1 MERIEDFIRLNAGRH
16 PHKTAV
22 ADGDREY
29 CYAEF
34 WRMVEERADELERT
48 KEETVHVF
56 RSSQSVDFLVEY
68 FAAHLAGKI
77 AAPLEK
83 DTPEAAVSAIKEN
96 LAAFGAENGNCSPDT
111 VADIL
116 FTTGTTG
123 RSKGVMIT
131 HDAIIADA
139 ENLIE
144 AQGYTPDLTFVIS
157 GPLNHIG
164 SLSKLY
170 PVFRLGGT
178 VAVTA
183 GMKDINA
190 LFRAMERANGKVA
203 TFLVPASIRM
213 LMQFGEDKLMELAGK
228 IDFIETGAA
237 AITQEDM
244 NRLRGI
250 LPQSRLFNT
259 YASTETGIIATY
271 NFNDGECLAGCLG
284 KPMKHSGVKISG
296 DGHILCTGRTLMRGY
311 AGEDE
316 LTAEVLRDGTL
327 YTSDLGMIDDLG
339 RLRLTGRDGDVL
351 NVGGYKVAP
360 TEVENAAMASP
371 QVADCVCVSAG
382 HPVMGTVLKLLV
394 VTESGLPLNKKSLA
408 LFLKERLEAYKVP
421 VYYSEIE
428 KVNRT
433 YNGKIDRKS
442 YKVSR

>member
-1 MERIEDFIRLNAGRH
+1 MARIEDYIRQNAAAH

-22 ADGDREY
+22 SDGGKKYSYAD
-29 CYAEF
+29 F
-34 WRMVEERADELERT
+34 WRMIGERAKAMRNTAEER
-48 KEETVHVF
+48 TVVF
-56 RSSQSVDFLVEY
+56 RASQSVDFLVEY
-68 FAAHLAGKI
+68 FAAHLAGKV
-77 AAPLEK
+77 AVPLEK
-83 DTPEAAVSAIKEN
+83 DTPEAV
-96 LAAFGAENGNCSPDT
+96 AEETRSRLSQIAKGLGNGIPDG

-123 RSKGVMIT
+123 RQKGVMIS
-131 HDAIIADA
+131 HDAILADA
-139 ENLIE
+139 ENLIG
-144 AQGYTPDLTFVIS
+144 AQGYTADTTFVIS

-178 VAVTA
+178 VVVTA

-190 LFRAMERANGKVA
+190 LLRAMETANGKVA

-213 LMQFGEDKLMELAGK
+213 LLQFAGDKLREFASK

-244 NRLRGI
+244 NRLCRA
-250 LPQSRLFNT
+250 LPNSRLFNT

-284 KPMKHSGVKISG
+284 RPMRHSGMQVSA
-296 DGHILCTGRTLMRGY
+296 DGHILCTGKTLMTGY
-311 AGEDE
+311 AGDDA
-316 LTAEVLRDGTL
+316 LTATVLRDGVL
-327 YTSDLGMIDDLG
+327 HTSDLGMIDDKG
-339 RLRLTGRDGDVL
+339 RLRLMGRDGDVV

-371 QVADCVCVSAG
+371 QVADCVCVAAA
-382 HPVMGTVLKLLV
+382 HPVLGTVLKLLV
-394 VTESGLPLNKKSLA
+394 VIRGGLPLDKKGLA
-408 LFLKERLEAYKVP
+408 LFLKGRLEAYKVP
-421 VYYSEIE
+421 TLYAEIE

-442 YKVSR
+442 YNMSK